1 MMSLKK
7 SNEPNKRTGRK
18 HTAETKALISERRR
32 ARTTQ
37 PRNVSQTKKR
47 TSFYQE
53 LLNDYSNNPE
63 AVKWIEQNK
72 ADLGHVENLN
82 SREQLLEIYNKH
94 GILTEYLEMYPK
106 VYEEKCGDILFSDER
121 TPVNNK
127 SNDPWEMAD
136 NIDEYNSIFGEPFD
150 D

>member
-1 MMSLKK
+1 MD
-7 SNEPNKRTGRK
+7 NQKRSKRIGRK

-37 PRNVSQTKKR
+37 PRNVSQSKKR

-53 LLNDYSNNPE
+53 LLSDYSKNPD
-63 AVKWIEQNK
+63 ALKWIEENK
-72 ADLGHVENLN
+72 SELGHVEDLH

-94 GILTEYLEMYPK
+94 GILTEYLEMYSK

-121 TPVNNK
+121 TPVNDR
-127 SNDPWEMAD
+127 SDDPWEMIE
-136 NIDEYNSIFGEPFD
+136 NIDEYNSIFGEMLD

>member
-1 MMSLKK
+1 MPRKK
-7 SNEPNKRTGRK
+7 STEPSKRIGRK

-37 PRNVSQTKKR
+37 PRNVSQSKKR

-53 LLNDYSNNPE
+53 LLSDYSKYPD
-63 AVKWIEQNK
+63 AVEWIEKNK
-72 ADLGHVENLN
+72 SELGHIENLQ
-82 SREQLLEIYNKH
+82 SREQLLEVYNKY

-121 TPVNNK
+121 TPVNDR
-127 SNDPWEMAD
+127 SDDPWQMAD

-150 D
+150 E

>member
-1 MMSLKK
+1 MPRKK
-7 SNEPNKRTGRK
+7 STEPSKRIGRK

-37 PRNVSQTKKR
+37 PRNVSQSKKR

-53 LLNDYSNNPE
+53 LLNDYSKHPE
-63 AVKWIEQNK
+63 ALEWIESNK
-72 ADLGHVENLN
+72 LDLGHIENLQ
-82 SREQLLEIYNKH
+82 SREQLLEVYSKH
-94 GILTEYLEMYPK
+94 GILTEYLEMYSK

-121 TPVNNK
+121 TPINER
-127 SNDPWEMAD
+127 SDDPWEMAD

-150 D
+150 E

>member
-1 MMSLKK
+1 MTEAPKQS
-7 SNEPNKRTGRK
+7 KRTGRK

-37 PRNVSQTKKR
+37 PRNVSQSKKR

-53 LLNDYSNNPE
+53 LLNDYGKNPE
-63 AVKWIEQNK
+63 AITWIEQNK
-72 ADLGHVENLN
+72 FDLGHIENLTC
-82 SREQLLEIYNKH
+82 REQLLEVYSKH

-121 TPVNNK
+121 TPINDR
-127 SNDPWEMAD
+127 SDDPWQMAD
-136 NIDEYNSIFGEPFD
+136 NLDEYNSIFGEPLD
-150 D
+150 E

>member
-1 MMSLKK
+1 MENKK
-7 SNEPNKRTGRK
+7 QSRRTGRK

-37 PRNVSQTKKR
+37 PRNVSQSKKR

-63 AVKWIEQNK
+63 ALKWIEENK
-72 ADLGHVENLN
+72 SDLGHVDNLN

-94 GILTEYLEMYPK
+94 GILTEYLEMYSK

-121 TPVNNK
+121 TPVNVR
-127 SNDPWEMAD
+127 SDDPWEMIE
-136 NIDEYNSIFGEPFD
+136 NIDEYNSIFGESFD
-150 D
+150 E

>member
-1 MMSLKK
+1 MVNKK
-7 SNEPNKRTGRK
+7 GESKRIGRK

-37 PRNVSQTKKR
+37 PRNVSQSKKR

-53 LLNDYSNNPE
+53 LLTDYAKDPE
-63 AVKWIEQNK
+63 ALKWIEENK
-72 ADLGHVENLN
+72 SELGHVEDLH

-94 GILTEYLEMYPK
+94 GILTEYLEMYSK

-121 TPVNNK
+121 TPVNDR
-127 SNDPWEMAD
+127 SDDPWDMIE
-136 NIDEYNSIFGEPFD
+136 NIDEYNSIFGEALD

>member
-1 MMSLKK
+1 MPRKK
-7 SNEPNKRTGRK
+7 STEPSKRIGRK

-37 PRNVSQTKKR
+37 PRNVSQSKKR

-53 LLNDYSNNPE
+53 LLHDYAKHPD

-72 ADLGHVENLN
+72 MELGHIENLQA
-82 SREQLLEIYNKH
+82 REQLLEVYNKH
-94 GILTEYLEMYPK
+94 GILTEYLEMYSK

-121 TPVNNK
+121 TPLNEK
-127 SNDPWEMAD
+127 SDDPWQMAD
-136 NIDEYNSIFGEPFD
+136 NLDEYNSIFGEPFD
-150 D
+150 E